1 MEVNRFKIALCGAQG
16 SGKSTLMNAL
26 AEKHNIKIIQV
37 DTKSFMPQGITCH
50 KDVLKMSTNQP
61 EDGIE
66 FQRNLVESRAKL
78 FKEQETGFVSD
89 RSVFDSLA
97 YYLIHNSV
105 FSTNEMDKRLIRAA
119 FDSLD
124 SCDITVFLS
133 PRLKNVEDN
142 STRVTSIGYY
152 NTVTTVMKKLVLD
165 AVKRKE
171 NKIKFCSI
179 DIDSKTSADI
189 IHWDGK
195 CVLILNE
202 ESNEDGIATTE
213 IRMKAIERAC
223 EFLTLTREN
232 LDE

>member
-1 MEVNRFKIALCGAQG
+1 MEVNKFKIALCGAQG

-26 AEKHNIKIIQV
+26 SEKHNIKVIQV
-37 DTKSFMPQGITCH
+37 DTKSFMPQGIT
-50 KDVLKMSTNQP
+50 NQP
-61 EDGIE
+61 ENGIE

-78 FKEQETGFVSD
+78 FKEQETGFISD
-89 RSVFDSLA
+89 RAVFDSLA

-105 FSTNEMDKRLIRAA
+105 FSTNEMDKRLIKAT

-179 DIDSKTSADI
+179 NIDSKTSADI

-195 CVLILNE
+195 CVLVLNE

-213 IRMKAIERAC
+213 IRMKAIERTC